1 MPDTTNQAVTAPDI
15 SAQSVVTPIAPPSGA
30 VITPP
35 QQLQPSLGWGLPPQT
50 VQDRAATMDLINSY
64 PAAQTRQAVQ
74 AATRFMAQ
82 QGYQRDLQSGMPQA
96 DALAKWAPSLFFQ
109 PGVQVTPGTMAS
121 FIRAVRPQPVKA
133 PTANPIDVTEARGIV
148 SEMGKIQSA
157 LDDNPTGSVAD
168 DNRGKLQYL
177 RGQLEAI
184 RAKYNTPA
192 AAPAPQ
198 QPQTRT
204 AVSAPGVPA
213 GSEQT
218 GPNAGR
224 VLVRRKDGK
233 IGTVPTRRLQEY
245 LKAGYTQVSNANP

>member
-1 MPDTTNQAVTAPDI
+1 MADDTNLVTAPETGSP
-15 SAQSVVTPIAPPSGA
+15 SAAPVAPPGVSAVNAPLPVTPPNGVDPNMWQRMQVGR
-30 VITPP
+30 VMNQYPER
-35 QQLQPSLGWGLPPQT
+35 Q
-50 VQDRAATMDLINSY
+50 AA
-64 PAAQTRQAVQ
+64 QAVQ

-148 SEMGKIQSA
+148 SEMSKIQSA

-198 QPQTRT
+198 RPQTRT
-204 AVSAPGVPA
+204 AVSAPA
-213 GSEQT
+213 GQ
-218 GPNAGR
+218 GQRIR
-224 VLVRRKDGK
+224 VRSKDGK
-233 IGTVPTRRLQEY
+233 IGTIPASQLDEA
-245 LKAGYTQVSNANP
+245 LAAGYTRAQ

>member
-15 SAQSVVTPIAPPSGA
+15 SAQSVVTPVAPPSGA

-50 VQDRAATMDLINSY
+50 AQDRAATMDLINSY

-82 QGYQRDLQSGMPQA
+82 QGYNRKYQQNIQAGMSPQEAAA
-96 DALAKWAPSLFFQ
+96 DALAEYGPSLFFQ
-109 PGVQVTPGTMAS
+109 PGAAVTPGNVAS

-133 PTANPIDVTEARGIV
+133 PTANPIDVTEARGIIG
-148 SEMGKIQSA
+148 EMGKIQSA
-157 LDDNPTGSVAD
+157 LDDNPTGPVAD

-198 QPQTRT
+198 RPQTRT
-204 AVSAPGVPA
+204 AVSAPA
-213 GSEQT
+213 GQ
-218 GPNAGR
+218 GQRIR
-224 VLVRRKDGK
+224 VRSKDGK
-233 IGTVPTRRLQEY
+233 IGTIPASQLDEA
-245 LKAGYTQVSNANP
+245 LAAGYTRAQ

>member
-1 MPDTTNQAVTAPDI
+1 MMGIAQAYGGD
-15 SAQSVVTPIAPPSGA
+15 Q
-30 VITPP
+30 
-35 QQLQPSLGWGLPPQT
+35 
-50 VQDRAATMDLINSY
+50 MK
-64 PAAQTRQAVQ
+64 AVQ

-82 QGYQRDLQSGMPQA
+82 QGYNRKYQQNIQAGMSPQEAAA
-96 DALAKWAPSLFFQ
+96 DALAEYGPSLFFQ
-109 PGVQVTPGTMAS
+109 PGSAVTPGNVAS
-121 FIRAVRPQPVKA
+121 FIRATRPPAVKPPA
-133 PTANPIDVTEARGIV
+133 QNVGAREIDLADIARNEKRIDALREAYDDSSDAGEKSRIFNDLLKLGKAN
-148 SEMGKIQSA
+148 
-157 LDDNPTGSVAD
+157 AD
-168 DNRGKLQYL
+168 
-177 RGQLEAI
+177 I

>member
-1 MPDTTNQAVTAPDI
+1 MADEDQLVTPPATNPPTPAPVTAPGTTGVAIAADPFADFRRQ
-15 SAQSVVTPIAPPSGA
+15 SAENARRFSTMYATPA
-30 VITPP
+30 
-35 QQLQPSLGWGLPPQT
+35 QQ
-50 VQDRAATMDLINSY
+50 R
-64 PAAQTRQAVQ
+64 AVQ

-184 RAKYNTPA
+184 RAKYNTNA
-192 AAPAPQ
+192 APPAPQ
-198 QPQTRT
+198 RPQTRT
-204 AVSAPGVPA
+204 AVSAPA
-213 GSEQT
+213 GQGERI
-218 GPNAGR
+218 R
-224 VLVRRKDGK
+224 VRSKDGK
-233 IGTVPTRRLQEY
+233 IGTIPASQLDEA
-245 LKAGYTQVSNANP
+245 LAAGYTRAQ